1 MSRKEADKADIA
13 RRAIKYLDQN
23 ALVFEW
29 DFPQAAPPS
38 EEIRNLLKSYFADGE
53 IERTTAGFVC
63 GYLIERL
70 SEDYLADEWSHCAPG
85 PVARRYVVSSATTAT
100 MIRGQ
105 DISRTSSE
113 PFRHAKPRAF
123 RRLLAVTWAVS
134 RRSYRCEFIVQVSP
148 VRKCLIET

>member
-70 SEDYLADEWSHCAPG
+70 SEDYLADEWSHCAP
-85 PVARRYVVSSATTAT
+85 
-100 MIRGQ
+100 
-105 DISRTSSE
+105 
-113 PFRHAKPRAF
+113 
-123 RRLLAVTWAVS
+123 WS
-134 RRSYRCEFIVQVSP
+134 RRPPVCRIV
-148 VRKCLIET
+148 CYNGDDD